1 MWERYGDYLT
11 AFKGQEYRDTVYAYV
26 VREDSPRP
34 VLFQCEL
41 LRRAGFRDLEILHKN
56 AVFAAFGAIK

>member
-1 MWERYGDYLT
+1 MWERYGEYLS
-11 AFKGQEYRDTVYAYV
+11 AFKGDEYRDAVYVYIE
-26 VREDSPRP
+26 REDTPAP

-41 LRRAGFRDLEILHKN
+41 LRRAGFQHVEILHKN